1 MRKKY
6 ILSIIAIVLI
16 CSMAGAG
23 TMAWFT
29 SRATSEENSISAGTL
44 ILGTGDVG
52 TDSNDQ
58 NLVFNSVTFGSME
71 PGEPPI
77 QVQRTKLKNVGS
89 LPFYLYR
96 ITASQLTDMTIGETN
111 NEKDDTELD
120 DVLNIEITMCDPDEA
135 VENGEKVFE
144 GKLSELVEENGGF
157 FDPVYGIN
165 PQDVKEMVITAHMDP
180 NANNYYQGLS
190 MNCDFTV
197 YAAQNNMPVNG
208 EGSGSGNKSYLGSTE
223 LFSVEGY
230 NSGNYVCF
238 DWDWTP
244 NDDQA
249 FGSEFYKINIKH
261 ETGDDST
268 SIEEGK
274 DYFFWITIDRH
285 EQVVS
290 SDGIDEDDIDV
301 DWGGDVVRI
310 NRSAFP
316 SSWDGFE
323 VKLSGKQ
330 NNNPDVKSI
339 GYQYWSLDR

>member
-6 ILSIIAIVLI
+6 ILSIIAIILI

-29 SRATSEENSISAGTL
+29 GRATSEENNVSAGTL

-58 NLVFNSVTFGSME
+58 NFVFDSVAFGSME

-96 ITASQLTDMTIGETN
+96 ITASQLTDMTIGDTDN
-111 NEKDDTELD
+111 GKDDTELD
-120 DVLNIEITMCDPDEA
+120 NVLNIEITMCDPDEA

-157 FDPVYGIN
+157 FDPIYSIN
-165 PQDVKEMVITAHMDP
+165 PQDVKEMVITAHMDS

-208 EGSGSGNKSYLGSTE
+208 EGSGSGNKVNLGSTSS
-223 LFSVEGY
+223 FSVAGY
-230 NSGNYVCF
+230 NSSSHVSF

-244 NDDQA
+244 ND
-249 FGSEFYKINIKH
+249 FWSEYYQIDIKH
-261 ETGDDST
+261 HTGDST
-268 SIEEGK
+268 TNIEEWRIVFLPGERV
-274 DYFFWITIDRH
+274 IST
-285 EQVVS
+285 
-290 SDGIDEDDIDV
+290 DGIDESDVSV
-301 DWGGDVVRI
+301 DWGSDIVRI
-310 NRSAFP
+310 DKSAFP
-316 SSWDGFE
+316 SDWDGFE
-323 VKLSGKQ
+323 VKLSGEQ
-330 NNNPDVKSI
+330 DGGSYESI